1 MIRKYKVTEDVLERF
16 GYEGIEKLE
25 DSPVGRHLYRGGEVI
40 ELEDAKAAPLKA
52 SGIIVAFQEP
62 PAEVVSE
69 TVIETPSKK
78 PKKEVIDG
86 NY

>member
-1 MIRKYKVTEDVLERF
+1 MIRKYKVAEDILERF

-40 ELEDAKAAPLKA
+40 ELEDIKAMPLKA
-52 SGIIVAFQEP
+52 SGIIEAFKEP
-62 PAEVVSE
+62 SPEVVSE
-69 TVIETPSKK
+69 TVIETPTKK
-78 PKKEVIDG
+78 TKKEVIDG